1 MKHKIIPMIVCLM
14 LCVALMPAAA
24 YADNAKTTPAE
35 PPGIWTDHAAAA
47 FAGGS
52 GTAGDPYQIATP
64 QQMAKLAKDIN
75 AGKYDEVY
83 NGDHFKL
90 MTDID
95 LSAHRWIP
103 IGRGIRS
110 LNRTVFTGYFDG
122 NEKVIKGLYVD
133 ESEDHFSA
141 GLFGFVRGY
150 EIKDLTI
157 EDGYVKTVSN
167 QGCTE
172 GAGIL
177 VGAAQSGSGI
187 RPNIKNCFVSGIVE
201 SSDAETGGLVGDSHE
216 GTYEDCTADV
226 EIRGAYSAGG
236 FVGEDRTGIYRN
248 CTAKGNV
255 SGTLHVGGFAG
266 HMEYKSNLDH
276 CFAQGKVTASDT
288 GAGGFAGYLEYAI
301 VVNNCVA
308 AGDVKSTFQGD
319 DPNVGGFAGEVDAR
333 YDDVTVSNSHAA
345 GKVTSAKTDYK
356 PGGFVGGFYGF
367 SITYTHFNACSYDV
381 EKNLG
386 IEAIGGETSAD
397 VDGVDAVS
405 SQVVK
410 DKICKDY
417 YGKHIVKEVAEK
429 PATCTEDG
437 QKAYW
442 KCENCGRLF
451 ADEKGSQQIEKPAV
465 IPATGHNF
473 GEWKVTKEATAT
485 EKGEKERVCARC
497 QFVEKA
503 EIPAIGTSGTT
514 DPAKETQDNADKSAE
529 TGDDSNAALYGILAL
544 LAAGGAAG
552 MLYRKRR
559 A

>member
-35 PPGIWTDHAAAA
+35 PLGIWTDHAAAA

-52 GTAGDPYQIATP
+52 GTAEDPYQIATP

-266 HMEYKSNLDH
+266 
-276 CFAQGKVTASDT
+276 
-288 GAGGFAGYLEYAI
+288 
-301 VVNNCVA
+301 
-308 AGDVKSTFQGD
+308 
-319 DPNVGGFAGEVDAR
+319 EVDAR

-356 PGGFVGGFYGF
+356 PGGFVGGF

-465 IPATGHNF
+465 IPATRHNF

-514 DPAKETQDNADKSAE
+514 DPAKEMQDNADKSAE
-529 TGDDSNAALYGILAL
+529 TGDDSNVVLYGILAL

-552 MLYRKRR
+552 MLYRRR
-559 A
+559 KA